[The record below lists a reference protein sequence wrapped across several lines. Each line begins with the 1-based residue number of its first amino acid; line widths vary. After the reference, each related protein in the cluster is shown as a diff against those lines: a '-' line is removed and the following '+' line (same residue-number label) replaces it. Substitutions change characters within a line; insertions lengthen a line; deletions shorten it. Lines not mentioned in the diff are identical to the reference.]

1 MDNARGRSRVAEH
14 VEAFNQAVTTGDW
27 ETFSDRFAADATMT
41 FTNVPAGPFEG
52 REAIA
57 EGYRTNPPTET
68 LRLLDPADDGT
79 ARFAWASGATGTMQL
94 TWSPTGEVR
103 TLTIGFD

>member
-1 MDNARGRSRVAEH
+1 MDNPRVAGH

-27 ETFSDRFAADATMT
+27 ETFAGRFADDATMT

-52 REAIA
+52 RAAIA

-68 LRLLDPADDGT
+68 MRLLDTTDDGT
-79 ARFAWASGATGTMQL
+79 ARFAWASGSTGTMEL
-94 TWSPTGEVR
+94 AWDPEGKVR
-103 TLTIGFD
+103 RLDVTFD

>member
-1 MDNARGRSRVAEH
+1 MDNSPTAEH

-27 ETFSDRFAADATMT
+27 ETFSGRFADDATMT
-41 FTNVPAGPFEG
+41 FANVPAGPFHG
-52 REAIA
+52 RDAIA

-68 LRLLDPADDGT
+68 MRLLDENDGT

-94 TWSPTGEVR
+94 TWTPEGKVHQ
-103 TLTIGFD
+103 LTVTFD